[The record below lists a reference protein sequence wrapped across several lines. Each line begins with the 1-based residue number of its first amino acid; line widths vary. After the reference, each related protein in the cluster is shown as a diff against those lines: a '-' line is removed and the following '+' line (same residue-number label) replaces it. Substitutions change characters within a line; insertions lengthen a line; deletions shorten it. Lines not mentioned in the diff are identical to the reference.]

1 MPITKYI
8 LTYINKNSVMVERKR
23 FSVNMIAEIIINY
36 FVYMIVRILLHSNN
50 KTKIKDIFIYISGLL
65 LIVTVAMIV
74 IFANFNG

>member
-65 LIVTVAMIV
+65 LIITVAMIV